1 MTSGPASDTPIIW
14 TELARGVHT
23 CTVPGP
29 EPTTATLVVGTEA
42 AALIDPGRNA
52 TDAATVRNAVGEVT
66 DAPLTHVVVTGATH
80 TGSLAAFEDLT
91 TLGQWSLT
99 EDTQDHPAPNRP
111 FAGAA
116 SVSLG
121 DLWLEVVQVGGRC
134 ESDAVVAVP
143 AAHLVV
149 VGDLVD
155 SRDDALEGLTAADV
169 AEGWP
174 DGVHTVLG
182 LLRPARGQQPADRV
196 ICSRG
201 PVTDAAGVTRFG
213 MAIDE
218 LSHADDPAPT
228 DPGGR
233 PQLPITFR

>member
-1 MTSGPASDTPIIW
+1 MTSDPASDTPIIW

-23 CTVPGP
+23 CTVPGAV
-29 EPTTATLVVGTEA
+29 PTTATLVVGTEA

-66 DAPLTHVVVTGATH
+66 DALLTHVVVTGAAH
-80 TGSLAAFEDLT
+80 AGSLAAFEDLT

-99 EDTQDHPAPNRP
+99 EDAQDHPAPNRP

-134 ESDAVVAVP
+134 EADAVVAVP

-174 DGVHTVLG
+174 DGAHTMLG